1 MFRLVLDTNVW
12 ISAFL
17 TPGGLCDKLVRAR
30 GREDL
35 RFLMSRFILKEI
47 EEVLH
52 RKFEMPGSL
61 VEARLKY
68 VIQHTQLIESK
79 LVLSVIP
86 ACEADNRV
94 LECAVAGRAHYL
106 VTGDKGHLIPLG
118 QYEGVEIVT
127 PRKVVDLLRL

>member
-1 MFRLVLDTNVW
+1 LYRLVPDTNVW
-12 ISAFL
+12 ISAFI
-17 TPGGLCDKLVRAR
+17 TPGGLCDKLVPAR
-30 GREDL
+30 GHDDL
-35 RFLMSRFILKEI
+35 RFLTSRYLLKEI

-52 RKFEMPGSL
+52 RKFEMPGPV

-68 VIQHTQLIESK
+68 VIQHTQLVESK

-118 QYEGVEIVT
+118 HYEGVEMVT
-127 PRKVVDLLRL
+127 PRKMVDLLRL